1 MLSAKIRL
9 SLEAN
14 GLSSVVYLSRFHLDK
29 GRTWRR
35 GLRLQVA
42 PTIPPSNDDF
52 RSENLFCSSRCR
64 FLWQARPQELALF
77 RLVMMIF
84 VPKIFLAPVDVD
96 SCGKLGRKNS
106 HYVPSPN
113 LLEDGI
119 LSNFAVMNGFVS
131 SNKISFVVSP

>member
-1 MLSAKIRL
+1 MLIAKIRL

-14 GLSSVVYLSRFHLDK
+14 GLSSVVYLSGFRLDK
-29 GRTWRR
+29 GRAWRR
-35 GLRLQVA
+35 GLRLQVV

-52 RSENLFCSSRCR
+52 RFENLSCSCRCR
-64 FLWQARPQELALF
+64 FLWQAWPQELALF

-106 HYVPSPN
+106 HYVPAQICWKTAFYLI
-113 LLEDGI
+113 LL
-119 LSNFAVMNGFVS
+119 
-131 SNKISFVVSP
+131 P

>member
-1 MLSAKIRL
+1 MLIAKIRL

-14 GLSSVVYLSRFHLDK
+14 GLSSVFYLSGFRLDK
-29 GRTWRR
+29 GRAWRR
-35 GLRLQVA
+35 GLRLQVV

-52 RSENLFCSSRCR
+52 RSENLSCSCRCR

-96 SCGKLGRKNS
+96 SCGKPGRKNS
-106 HYVPSPN
+106 HYS
-113 LLEDGI
+113 
-119 LSNFAVMNGFVS
+119 A
-131 SNKISFVVSP
+131 

>member
-1 MLSAKIRL
+1 MLLAKSRL

-14 GLSSVVYLSRFHLDK
+14 GLSSVVYLSGFRLDK
-29 GRTWRR
+29 GRAWRR
-35 GLRLQVA
+35 GLRLQVV
-42 PTIPPSNDDF
+42 PTIPPSDDDF

-106 HYVPSPN
+106 HYS
-113 LLEDGI
+113 
-119 LSNFAVMNGFVS
+119 A
-131 SNKISFVVSP
+131 

>member
-1 MLSAKIRL
+1 
-9 SLEAN
+9 
-14 GLSSVVYLSRFHLDK
+14 
-29 GRTWRR
+29 
-35 GLRLQVA
+35 
-42 PTIPPSNDDF
+42 
-52 RSENLFCSSRCR
+52 SSRCR